1 MIFRKK
7 DSLKFLFYKFEA
19 KNILTNEIIYKF
31 NIIYRYFENKVY
43 KLERESG
50 RTNEKK
56 VVAMET

>member
-1 MIFRKK
+1 MKLYI
-7 DSLKFLFYKFEA
+7 SLISFTG
-19 KNILTNEIIYKF
+19 ILKISSI
-31 NIIYRYFENKVY
+31 